1 VSASFSSYVK
11 RIIQF
16 FENLEKWLLVI
27 LLGSLATFAVLQ
39 IILRNFFSTGLVWG
53 DDLLRHGVLWISI
66 LGASRAT
73 LEKKHIRIDLLPRVL
88 PARIS
93 FISDSICCFISF
105 LVCAVLFW
113 ASWNFVQGE
122 RLAGDIAFA
131 SIPYWCLELI
141 FPMGFAI
148 MALRFGFSSIG
159 GLVGGPGG
167 MET

>member
-1 VSASFSSYVK
+1 VAVSFSRYFK
-11 RIIQF
+11 KIILLL
-16 FENLEKWLLVI
+16 ENLEKWLLVI
-27 LLGSLATFAVLQ
+27 LLVFLVTFAILQ
-39 IILRNFFSTGLVWG
+39 IILRNFFSTGIIWG

-73 LEKKHIRIDLLPRVL
+73 LEKKHIRIDLLPRVM
-88 PARIS
+88 PARVS
-93 FISDSICCFISF
+93 FIADFMCCFASF
-105 LVCAVLFW
+105 FVCLVLFW

-148 MALRFGFSSIG
+148 MALRFGFSFAS
-159 GLVGGPGG
+159 GLVGGSGG
-167 MET
+167 MNK